1 MPTIATQVDL
11 SGASRIFQ
19 EFCAVIEDKHWRKR
33 VKQLTEHS
41 KRSEFLCAHYASEYA
56 LAFQLEACN
65 SLVEKY
71 GTFPP
76 GAIEAQGLMPAIAFA
91 QQVLS
96 LVDGLQADKQR
107 QFIGRIRGAF
117 RNPDDMRGLLLE
129 FTVATHFTL
138 RGNRVRW
145 PELEGNDAELQGAT
159 YDFFVDDLGDDGL
172 EVECKSA
179 SHDKGRSIHRATV
192 LAIYERLRKELADFA
207 QRLKTG
213 LVVVVTVPDAVPGA
227 PSEQAELVKRVHR
240 QLLVGQSEA
249 FDDGV
254 RINITDFEVS
264 QLRDIELQSDS
275 EDARAIV
282 DDVTGTRNRS
292 VLVMG
297 RRNVGALLLVLQSSK
312 DDGLLSAVFDTAKK
326 AARSQ
331 LSGTR
336 PGLLLLGFE
345 GLEAEQLASLAQ
357 QDGDATQAPTAAR
370 IAVSQFL
377 SGDGRDHVVGVG
389 FLSRSRL
396 RQQGSGHFN
405 SGGLTYYF
413 ENEISSLWLPAF
425 KGLFRSQR

>member
-1 MPTIATQVDL
+1 MPTIETQVDL

-33 VKQLTEHS
+33 TKQLIEHS
-41 KRSEFLCAHYASEYA
+41 KRNEFLRAHYAYEYA
-56 LAFQLEACN
+56 IAFQMEACN
-65 SLVEKY
+65 RLVEKY

-76 GAIEAQGLMPAIAFA
+76 GAIEAQGLMPAVAFMR
-91 QQVLS
+91 QVLS
-96 LVDGLQADKQR
+96 LLDGLQPEKQR
-107 QFIGRIRGAF
+107 AFIGRIRGAF
-117 RNPDDMRGLLLE
+117 RNPDDMRALLME
-129 FTVATHFTL
+129 FRVATHFTL

-145 PELEGNDAELQGAT
+145 PELEATDAKLQDAT
-159 YDFFVDDLGDDGL
+159 FDLFVEDLGDDGV

-179 SHDKGRSIHRATV
+179 SHDKGRSIHRAT
-192 LAIYERLRKELADFA
+192 AFAFYERLTKELGDFA
-207 QRLKTG
+207 RRLKTG
-213 LVVVVTVPDAVPGA
+213 LAVVVTVPDAIPGA
-227 PSEQAELVKRVHR
+227 PNEQADLAKRVHR
-240 QLLVGQSEA
+240 QLIVGQSEA

-254 RINITDFEVS
+254 QIGITEFEVS
-264 QLRDIELQSDS
+264 RLRDIELQTDS

-282 DDVTGTRNRS
+282 DELTATRNRS
-292 VLVMG
+292 VLVIG

-312 DDGLLSAVFDTAKK
+312 DDELLSAVFDTAKK

-357 QDGDATQAPTAAR
+357 QDGDSTQAPTAAR

-377 SGDGRDHVVGVG
+377 SGEGREHVVGVG

-396 RQQGSGHFN
+396 RPIGSGHFD
-405 SGGLTYYF
+405 SGGRTYYF
-413 ENEISSLWLPAF
+413 ENDTSSLWLPAF
-425 KGLFRSQR
+425 KGLFRS

>member
-11 SGASRIFQ
+11 SEASRIFQ
-19 EFCAVIEDKHWRKR
+19 GFRTVIEDKHWRKR
-33 VKQLTEHS
+33 VKQLIEHS
-41 KRSEFLCAHYASEYA
+41 KRNEFLRAHYASEYE

-65 SLVEKY
+65 QLVEKY

-76 GAIEAQGLMPAIAFA
+76 GAIEAQGLMPAVAFM

-96 LVDGLQADKQR
+96 LLDGLQPDKQR
-107 QFIGRIRGAF
+107 AFIGRTRGAF
-117 RNPDDMRGLLLE
+117 RNPDDMRALLME

-145 PELEGNDAELQGAT
+145 PELEANDAELQGAT
-159 YDFFVDDLGDDGL
+159 FDLFVEDLGNDGV

-179 SHDKGRSIHRATV
+179 SHDKGRSIHRATGF
-192 LAIYERLRKELADFA
+192 AIYERLRKELGDFA

-213 LVVVVTVPDAVPGA
+213 LAVVVTVPDAVPGA
-227 PSEQAELVKRVHR
+227 PSEQAELAKRVHR
-240 QLLVGQSEA
+240 QLVVGQSEA

-254 RINITDFEVS
+254 QISITDFEVS
-264 QLRDIELQSDS
+264 RLRDIELQTDS

-282 DDVTGTRNRS
+282 DDATGTRNRS

-297 RRNVGALLLVLQSSK
+297 QRNVGALLLVLQSSK
-312 DDGLLSAVFDTAKK
+312 DDGLLSAVFDTARK

-331 LSGTR
+331 LLGAR

-357 QDGDATQAPTAAR
+357 QDGDAAQAPTAAR

-396 RQQGSGHFN
+396 RRLGSGHFN

-413 ENEISSLWLPAF
+413 ENETSSLWLPAF
-425 KGLFRSQR
+425 KGLFRG

>member
-11 SGASRIFQ
+11 SRAARIFQ
-19 EFCAVIEDKHWRKR
+19 GFCTVIEDKHWRKR
-33 VKQLTEHS
+33 VKQLIEHS
-41 KRSEFLCAHYASEYA
+41 KRNEFLRVYYASEYER
-56 LAFQLEACN
+56 AFQLEAC
-65 SLVEKY
+65 SRLVEKY

-76 GAIEAQGLMPAIAFA
+76 GAIEAQGLMPAVAFM

-96 LVDGLQADKQR
+96 LLDGLQPDKQR
-107 QFIGRIRGAF
+107 AFIGRIRGAF
-117 RNPDDMRGLLLE
+117 RNPDDMRALLLE

-138 RGNRVRW
+138 RGNCVRW
-145 PELEGNDAELQGAT
+145 PELEASDVKLQGAT
-159 YDFFVDDLGDDGL
+159 FDLFVEDLGSNGL

-179 SHDKGRSIHRATV
+179 SHDKGRSIHRATAF
-192 LAIYERLRKELADFA
+192 AIYEQLRKELGDFA

-213 LVVVVTVPDAVPGA
+213 LAVVVTLPDTVPGA
-227 PSEQAELVKRVHR
+227 PSEQVELAKRVHR
-240 QLLVGQSEA
+240 QLVAGQSEA
-249 FDDGV
+249 FDDGL
-254 RINITDFEVS
+254 RISVTDFEVS
-264 QLRDIELQSDS
+264 RLRDIELQTDS

-312 DDGLLSAVFDTAKK
+312 DDGLLRAVFDTAKK

-357 QDGDATQAPTAAR
+357 QDGDSTQAPTAAR

-396 RQQGSGHFN
+396 RRLGSRHFD

-413 ENEISSLWLPAF
+413 ENETSPLWLPAF
-425 KGLFRSQR
+425 RGLFRG